1 MFDQNVLSIAFLL
14 AVANKALIDYIAEPI
29 RKRLPQL
36 DLWFLPYIALAT
48 GFAIGYL
55 ADINLF
61 TVAPG
66 LAGDAG
72 RVLTAAV
79 IGGGS
84 SLLHD
89 ITDHPDVAQ

>member
-1 MFDQNVLSIAFLL
+1 MLDQSILSIAFLL
-14 AVANKALIDYIAEPI
+14 AVANKAIIDYVAEPI
-29 RKRLPQL
+29 RKRFPEV

-48 GFAIGYL
+48 GFAVGYL

-61 TVAPG
+61 AIAPG
-66 LAGDAG
+66 LTGSVG
-72 RVLTAAV
+72 LVLTAAV

-89 ITDHPDVAQ
+89 ITDHPDVAG

>member
-1 MFDQNVLSIAFLL
+1 MLDQSILSIAFLL
-14 AVANKALIDYIAEPI
+14 AVANNAIIDYIADPV
-29 RKRLPQL
+29 RKHYPNI

-48 GFAIGYL
+48 GFVIGYL

-61 TVAPG
+61 TIAPG
-66 LAGDAG
+66 LTGSAG

-84 SLLHD
+84 KLLHD